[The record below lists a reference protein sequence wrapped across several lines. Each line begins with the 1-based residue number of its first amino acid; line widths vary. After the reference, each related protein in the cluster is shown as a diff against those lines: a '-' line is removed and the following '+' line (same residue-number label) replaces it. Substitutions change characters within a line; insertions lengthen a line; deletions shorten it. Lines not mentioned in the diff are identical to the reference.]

1 MQTRFFSVVLVEDD
15 WTYSSALAELISS
28 ADYYYMKATYG
39 TCEEAIARLASDKPD
54 IVLMDLDLPG
64 LDGIYG
70 CQRIKQLDP
79 SIQTV
84 VLTVHSSSEKV
95 FRALCAGAVGY
106 LTKDSDL
113 NSLISALDEIRSGGA
128 PMSFEIARMV
138 VNSFSRD
145 TSTPLSAKE
154 AEVLE
159 LLAAGKSYKTIAL
172 LQNISINTVKFH
184 IKNIYL
190 TLQVA
195 SREAAIDVAKRNN
208 WI

>member
-15 WTYSSALAELISS
+15 SMYSTALAELIDSS
-28 ADYYYMKATYG
+28 DHYYMKATYG
-39 TCEEAIARLASDKPD
+39 TCEEAIARLISDSPD

-106 LTKDSDL
+106 LTKDGDL
-113 NSLISALDEIRSGGA
+113 NSLISSLDEIRSGGA

-138 VNSFSRD
+138 VKSFSRN
-145 TSTPLSAKE
+145 TSTPLSSKE

-190 TLQVA
+190 ILQVA
-195 SREAAIDVAKRNN
+195 NREEAIAIAKRNK
-208 WI
+208 WV